1 MVLETQT
8 TVYCFVCHCTI
19 TDNQQLFFSV
29 KLLELIS
36 VAKGEVTLQTTT
48 CSNII
53 IVL

>member
-8 TVYCFVCHCTI
+8 TVYCFVCHGTI

-29 KLLELIS
+29 KFLELIS